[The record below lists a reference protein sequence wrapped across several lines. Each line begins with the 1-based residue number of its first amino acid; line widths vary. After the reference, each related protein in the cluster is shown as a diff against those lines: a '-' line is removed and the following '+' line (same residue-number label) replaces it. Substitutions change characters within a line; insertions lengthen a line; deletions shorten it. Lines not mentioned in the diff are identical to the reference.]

1 MSANAIVFESVTRM
15 FGRTRAL
22 DAVDLTV
29 APGSVLGLVGRNG
42 AGKTTALRLAH
53 GVLFPDTG
61 RIRVLGLDPVR
72 QGSEVR
78 RRASLLSEESSLY
91 PWMTV
96 EEILAFGG
104 ALHPCWDAA
113 LARALRERLD
123 LDPRAKIK
131 TLSRGTRAKVALVLA
146 VACRPEVLLLDDPTA
161 GLDPLVRG
169 EVLQGILEAIP
180 AEGGAVV
187 YASHLVADIERVAD
201 RVAILDQGR
210 IRIDAPLEELK
221 TRVRRA
227 IAVFEG
233 DAPLPAKAD
242 LPGRIDA
249 RADGRVLTI
258 VAEGADGELAAGLR
272 ALGAKEV
279 AIEPLPLEEILV
291 AYLRE
296 GRRDAPGP
304 DGGADV
310 VTDAGGD
317 AGASRAAAP
326 HQGGRP

>member
-1 MSANAIVFESVTRM
+1 MSDHAIVFESVTRR

-22 DAVDLTV
+22 DAVDLTL

-53 GVLFPDTG
+53 GILFPDAG

-72 QGSEVR
+72 QGLELR

-96 EEILAFGG
+96 EEILGFAG
-104 ALHPCWDAA
+104 ALHPRWDAA
-113 LARALRERLD
+113 LARSLRERLD
-123 LDPRAKIK
+123 LDPRARIK

-146 VACRPEVLLLDDPTA
+146 VACRPEVLFLDDPTA
-161 GLDPLVRG
+161 GLDPLVRS

-187 YASHLVADIERVAD
+187 YASHLVADIDRVAD
-201 RVAILDQGR
+201 RIAILDHGKLR
-210 IRIDAPLEELK
+210 VLAPLEDLK
-221 TRVRRA
+221 ARVRRA
-227 IAVFEG
+227 VAVFEG
-233 DAPLPAKAD
+233 DAPLPAKTD

-249 RADGRVLTI
+249 EAEGRVLTV
-258 VAEGADGELAAGLR
+258 VAEGENGALAAGLL

-279 AIEPLPLEEILV
+279 AIQALPLEEILV
-291 AYLRE
+291 AYLKE
-296 GRRDAPGP
+296 GRRAETG
-304 DGGADV
+304 GGAG
-310 VTDAGGD
+310 TAD
-317 AGASRAAAP
+317 AGAPAVTAP
-326 HQGGRP
+326 KEGARP